1 MRNSLMKTVLVAAM
15 AIATAT
21 RMTDAQEQEEV
32 DITLEEVG
40 KGVYMLTG
48 RGGNIGVSAGDDGV
62 FLIDDQYAPLTP
74 EIRRAVAKI
83 SDEPVRFVFNTHWH
97 GDHTGGNENFGKAGS
112 VIVAHDNVRKRLA
125 AGQIMNF
132 VGQEREVPPA
142 PEAALPVVT
151 FDNTVTF
158 HLNGDELHAFHV
170 RNAHTDGDAILRF
183 RNANVVHMGDVY
195 FSGYYP
201 FIDAS
206 SGGSLA
212 GMIGAIDRAL
222 ELIDEE
228 TRVIPGHGPLADR
241 AGLESYRNMLATVHG
256 RIELMIDEGLSLEA
270 IQAQRPTSEFDAE
283 WGDGFI
289 PPDQWVE
296 LVYREMTD

>member
-21 RMTDAQEQEEV
+21 RMADAQEQEEV

>member
-1 MRNSLMKTVLVAAM
+1 MRNSLLKTGLVAAM

-21 RMTDAQEQEEV
+21 RMADAQEQEEV

-48 RGGNIGVSAGDDGV
+48 RGGNIGVWAGDDGV

-289 PPDQWVE
+289 PPDQWVG
-296 LVYREMTD
+296 LIYREMTD